1 MHVLHTK
8 PVKMKAHALCVI
20 VFAIA
25 SASNIEDRLSRL
37 EATVQT
43 LSDALK
49 SLTNSSV
56 HSKPLVEHAPIEQA
70 PVEQD
75 AVTLHRRELATPS
88 TKPCARFRNFHGNDV
103 HGNHYLNTVWVLKT
117 FGA

>member
-1 MHVLHTK
+1 
-8 PVKMKAHALCVI
+8 MKVHALCVF

-49 SLTNSSV
+49 SLTAPSS
-56 HSKPLVEHAPIEQA
+56 HSKPLVENVPIEQA

-75 AVTLHRRELATPS
+75 ALALHRRELATPS
-88 TKPCARFRNFHGNDV
+88 AKPCARFRNFHGDDV
-103 HGNHYLNTVWVLKT
+103 HGNHYLNTVWGSKT